1 MVADLQVL
9 HPGSGLQDGAAALVA
24 EDHRQRQR
32 PVPVADVQ
40 VGVADPGR
48 RDPDPDLTG
57 PRRSQVDLLHL
68 DGGAGS
74 TEHGSTHGRASLR
87 VERQRAVLLASLDSV
102 GHTYA
107 RRVHEMQGGRQFY
120 IDGQWVAPLSGATL
134 DIENPAT
141 EQIVGQVALAGDED
155 VDRAVRAARAAAE
168 GWALSS
174 RAERVD
180 LLASIQHEYGRRSA
194 DLAAAVTEEMG
205 APAALARD
213 VHVPSGSSH
222 LAIAI
227 EVLREFPFEELRGDT
242 LLVREPIGVAGL
254 ITPWNWPLN
263 QIMCK
268 VAPALATGCTV
279 VLKPSEVAPLSA
291 SVFAE
296 VLHAAGLPAGVFN
309 LVHGDGPGAGSALS
323 RHPDVD
329 MVSFTGSTRAGVAV
343 ARDAAATV
351 KRVHQE
357 LGGKSP
363 LIVLDDDALAD
374 GVARGTPSAMV
385 NSGQTCS
392 APTRL
397 LVPQHRLTEALEVA
411 RAVAE
416 ELTVGDPT
424 GEVALGPVVSR
435 PAVGEDPG
443 PDRRRPRRG
452 RPAGRRRARSPGRA
466 DGRPLRTAHRAGRR
480 HRRDDHRPRGGLRP
494 GARRPRLRGPGRRRR
509 RSPTTLTTA

>member
-1 MVADLQVL
+1 
-9 HPGSGLQDGAAALVA
+9 
-24 EDHRQRQR
+24 
-32 PVPVADVQ
+32 
-40 VGVADPGR
+40 
-48 RDPDPDLTG
+48 
-57 PRRSQVDLLHL
+57 
-68 DGGAGS
+68 
-74 TEHGSTHGRASLR
+74 
-87 VERQRAVLLASLDSV
+87 
-102 GHTYA
+102 
-107 RRVHEMQGGRQFY
+107 MQGGRQFY
-120 IDGQWVAPLSGATL
+120 IDGQWVAPLTDATL

-174 RAERVD
+174 RAARVD
-180 LLASIQHEYGRRSA
+180 LLTSIQHEYGRRSA

-205 APAALARD
+205 APAALAHD

-227 EVLREFPFEELRGDT
+227 DILRDFPFEELRGDT

-263 QIMCK
+263 QVMCK

-309 LVHGDGPGAGSALS
+309 LVHGDGVGAGSALS

-343 ARDAAATV
+343 AREAAATV

-363 LIVLDDDALAD
+363 LVVLDDDALAD
-374 GVARGTPSAMV
+374 GVARGTRSAMA

-416 ELTVGDPT
+416 GLTVGDPA
-424 GEVALGPVVSR
+424 GDADLGPVVSR
-435 PAVGEDPG
+435 PQWEKVQDLIAVGLAE
-443 PDRRRPRRG
+443 
-452 RPAGRRRARSPGRA
+452 
-466 DGRPLRTAHRAGRR
+466 
-480 HRRDDHRPRGGLRP
+480 
-494 GARRPRLRGPGRRRR
+494 GARLVAGGPGRPDGLTAGHYVRPTVLADVTAGMTIAREEVFGPVLVVLGYADTDDAVAIANDTDYGLAAYVSGQDLDRARRLASR
-509 RSPTTLTTA
+509 LRAGQVSINGAYDLAAPFGGYKRSGNGRECGELAFHEYLETKAVMGYGSAPAA

>member
-1 MVADLQVL
+1 
-9 HPGSGLQDGAAALVA
+9 
-24 EDHRQRQR
+24 
-32 PVPVADVQ
+32 
-40 VGVADPGR
+40 
-48 RDPDPDLTG
+48 
-57 PRRSQVDLLHL
+57 
-68 DGGAGS
+68 
-74 TEHGSTHGRASLR
+74 
-87 VERQRAVLLASLDSV
+87 
-102 GHTYA
+102 
-107 RRVHEMQGGRQFY
+107 VHEVQGGRQFY
-120 IDGQWVAPLSGATL
+120 IDGRWVPPLTRATL

-141 EQIVGQVALAGDED
+141 EQIVGQVALAGEAD
-155 VDRAVRAARAAAE
+155 VDRAVRAARAAAA
-168 GWALSS
+168 GWALSN
-174 RAERVD
+174 RAERID
-180 LLASIQHEYGRRSA
+180 LLTSLLAEYGRRRA

-213 VHVPSGSSH
+213 VHVPAGSSH

-296 VLHAAGLPAGVFN
+296 VVHAAGLPAGAFN
-309 LVHGDGPGAGSALS
+309 LVHGDGVGAGSALS
-323 RHPDVD
+323 RHPGVD

-374 GVARGTPSAMV
+374 GVARGVRSAMV

-397 LVPQHRLTEALEVA
+397 LAPQHRLTKTIEVA
-411 RAVAE
+411 RTVAE
-416 ELTVGDPT
+416 ELTVGDPA
-424 GEVALGPVVSR
+424 GDVALGPVVSR
-435 PAVGEDPG
+435 RQWEKIQDLIAVGLAE
-443 PDRRRPRRG
+443 
-452 RPAGRRRARSPGRA
+452 
-466 DGRPLRTAHRAGRR
+466 
-480 HRRDDHRPRGGLRP
+480 
-494 GARRPRLRGPGRRRR
+494 GARLVAGGPGRPDRLAAGHYIRPTVLADVTAGMTIAREEVFGPVLVVLGYADLDDAVAIANDTHYGLAAYVSGQDLDRARRLAAR
-509 RSPTTLTTA
+509 LRAGQVSINGAYDLAAPFGGYKRSGNGRECGELAFHEYLETKAVMGYGSAPAA

>member
-1 MVADLQVL
+1 
-9 HPGSGLQDGAAALVA
+9 
-24 EDHRQRQR
+24 
-32 PVPVADVQ
+32 
-40 VGVADPGR
+40 
-48 RDPDPDLTG
+48 
-57 PRRSQVDLLHL
+57 
-68 DGGAGS
+68 
-74 TEHGSTHGRASLR
+74 
-87 VERQRAVLLASLDSV
+87 
-102 GHTYA
+102 
-107 RRVHEMQGGRQFY
+107 MQGGRQFY
-120 IDGQWVAPLSGATL
+120 IDGQWVAPLTDATL
-134 DIENPAT
+134 HIENPAT
-141 EQIVGQVALAGDED
+141 ERIVGQVALAGDED
-155 VDRAVRAARAAAE
+155 VDRAVRAARGAAE
-168 GWALSS
+168 SWALSS
-174 RAERVD
+174 RADRVE
-180 LLASIQHEYGRRSA
+180 LLTSVQYEYGRRRA

-227 EVLREFPFEELRGDT
+227 EVLREFPFAELRGDT

-296 VLHAAGLPAGVFN
+296 VLHAAGVPAGVFN
-309 LVHGDGPGAGSALS
+309 LVHGDGVGAGSALS

-363 LIVLDDDALAD
+363 LVVLDDDALAD
-374 GVARGTPSAMV
+374 GVARGTRSAMV

-397 LVPQHRLTEALEVA
+397 LVPQHRLAEALEVA

-416 ELTVGDPT
+416 ELTVGDPA
-424 GEVALGPVVSR
+424 GDADLGPVVSR
-435 PAVGEDPG
+435 PQWEKVQDLIAVGLAE
-443 PDRRRPRRG
+443 
-452 RPAGRRRARSPGRA
+452 
-466 DGRPLRTAHRAGRR
+466 
-480 HRRDDHRPRGGLRP
+480 
-494 GARRPRLRGPGRRRR
+494 GARLVAGGPGRPDGLAAGHYVRPTVLADVTAGMTIAREEVFGPVLVVLGYADLNDAVAIANDTHYGLAAYVSGQDLDR
-509 RSPTTLTTA
+509 ARWLAGRLRAGQVSINGAYDLAAPFGGYKRSGNGRECGELAFHEYLETKAVMGYGSAPAA